1 MIARYCVNLKGEN
14 IKTKYILTV
23 AKSWIEEGVRTLED
37 VEEKIKQL
45 KEKYEIFDVRSVQK
59 NGKELPIGPS
69 EFLYLIRNAE
79 EVLTDSFHATV
90 FSIIFHKKFVT
101 FNRPGL
107 NMNSRIESLAELTGA
122 KNRLTEY
129 GDLNCETEINYV
141 NVDRILEE
149 ERRKSFD
156 FLKDALTD

>member
-1 MIARYCVNLKGEN
+1 
-14 IKTKYILTV
+14 
-23 AKSWIEEGVRTLED
+23 
-37 VEEKIKQL
+37 
-45 KEKYEIFDVRSVQK
+45 
-59 NGKELPIGPS
+59 
-69 EFLYLIRNAE
+69 
-79 EVLTDSFHATV
+79 
-90 FSIIFHKKFVT
+90 
-101 FNRPGL
+101 
-107 NMNSRIESLAELTGA
+107 MNSRIESLAELTGA

>member
-1 MIARYCVNLKGEN
+1 M
-14 IKTKYILTV
+14 
-23 AKSWIEEGVRTLED
+23 
-37 VEEKIKQL
+37 
-45 KEKYEIFDVRSVQK
+45 
-59 NGKELPIGPS
+59 
-69 EFLYLIRNAE
+69 IRNAE

>member
-1 MIARYCVNLKGEN
+1 M
-14 IKTKYILTV
+14 
-23 AKSWIEEGVRTLED
+23 
-37 VEEKIKQL
+37 
-45 KEKYEIFDVRSVQK
+45 
-59 NGKELPIGPS
+59 
-69 EFLYLIRNAE
+69 IRNAE

-122 KNRLTEY
+122 KNRLTEC